1 MSAEE
6 VRTQGEVGATVR
18 DPIRVDGRVALVTGA
33 ASGIGAATVARLAT
47 RGADVA
53 VCDLNLDAG
62 TALAE
67 QISSSTGRSV
77 RAFALDVRRGEECAR
92 CVAEVADHF
101 GRIDYLVNS
110 AGVMSRADA
119 GSTSDETWHELLEI
133 NLYGT
138 IRMCREA
145 EPWLTRQQGSA
156 AVNLGSTNGA
166 VAVPLSAA
174 YGVSKAGVHHLTR
187 ILALEWARNGVRVNA
202 VAPTI
207 VETPMTADI
216 RKDPS
221 YLEAK
226 LAVIPLGRMVTSG
239 EVAEVIAWLCSQSS
253 AMVTGQIIFI
263 DGGFTII

>member
-1 MSAEE
+1 MSEE
-6 VRTQGEVGATVR
+6 AAQGEVGAMVV

-33 ASGIGAATVARLAT
+33 ASGIGAATVSRLAT

-53 VCDLNLDAG
+53 VCDLNLDAA

-67 QISSSTGRSV
+67 QISSSTSRSV
-77 RAFALDVRRGEECAR
+77 RAFALDVRRGEECSR
-92 CVAEVADHF
+92 CVAEVANHF

-110 AGVMSRADA
+110 AGVMSRLDA
-119 GSTSDETWHELLEI
+119 NDTSDEVWHELLEI
-133 NLYGT
+133 NLHGT
-138 IRMCREA
+138 IRMCHEA
-145 EPWLTRQQGSA
+145 GPWLARQQGSA
-156 AVNLGSTNGA
+156 VVNLGSTNGA

-174 YGVSKAGVHHLTR
+174 YGVSKAGIHHLTR
-187 ILALEWARNGVRVNA
+187 ILAFEWARNGVRVNA

-216 RKDPS
+216 REDPS

-226 LAVIPLGRMVTSG
+226 LAAIPLGRMVTPR
-239 EVAEVIAWLCSQSS
+239 EVAEVVAWLCSQAS

-263 DGGFTII
+263 DGGFTIV